1 MRVYTDFHIH
11 TALSPCGHEDMTP
24 NNIVN
29 MAALKGLDA
38 IAITDHNSCE
48 NVPACMEVGKRVG
61 IIVVPGME
69 LQTREDVH
77 VVCLFKI
84 LQDAFEFQKYVYEHL
99 PKIQNNEKIFGEQ
112 IIYDSDDNII
122 GYKKR
127 MLLTSVDISFDEAYK
142 KVKELNGVFIPAHID
157 REAYGII
164 SSLGFIPDYL
174 DIRTLEYFS
183 KKSLDLYIKAG
194 FVKETYRFIKSSD
207 AHYLGDILEKNN
219 MMEVE
224 ELSAEG
230 MINSLL

>member
-1 MRVYTDFHIH
+1 MKIYTDFHIH

-48 NVPACMEVGKRVG
+48 NVPACIEVGKKIG

-77 VVCLFKI
+77 VVCLFKTI
-84 LQDAFEFQKYVYEHL
+84 QDAFIFQEYAYEHL
-99 PKIQNNEKIFGEQ
+99 PHIENNERIFGKQ
-112 IIYDSDDNII
+112 VIYDSYDNII
-122 GYKKR
+122 AYKKR

-142 KVKELNGVFIPAHID
+142 RVKELNGVFIPAHID
-157 REAYGII
+157 RESFGII

-183 KKSLDLYIKAG
+183 KDTLDEYIKCG
-194 FVKETYRFIKSSD
+194 FIKETYRFIKSSD
-207 AHYLGDILEKNN
+207 AHYLGDILERNN
-219 MMEVE
+219 EIEVE
-224 ELSAEG
+224 DLSVEG
-230 MINSLL
+230 ILNSLL